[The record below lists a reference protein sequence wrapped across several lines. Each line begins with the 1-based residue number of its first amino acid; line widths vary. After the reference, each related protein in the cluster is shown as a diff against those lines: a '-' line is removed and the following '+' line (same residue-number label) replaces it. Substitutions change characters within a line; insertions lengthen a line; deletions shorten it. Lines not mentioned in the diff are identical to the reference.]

1 MRNLSHGKK
10 NRFKEITLTISIT
23 KMVSEKKR
31 EYDKK
36 YRETHKEEIAQ
47 HAKEYRENHKE
58 EIAAK
63 SKEYYNENKHYFA
76 DYHKKYGKIA
86 RETKKTVCVCGRECA
101 YRYNK
106 DTHEKSI
113 FHVMKT
119 TSTMV
124 GKKVKISGVLSSV
137 VEHSDDH
144 IKVQIIN
151 SAFPSFTIYTI
162 KHFEECGGQVIF

>member
-1 MRNLSHGKK
+1 MDNVKK
-10 NRFKEITLTISIT
+10 K
-23 KMVSEKKR
+23 

-36 YRETHKEEIAQ
+36 YRETHKEYYAQ
-47 HAKEYRENHKE
+47 HNKVYREKNKE
-58 EIAAK
+58 ELK
-63 SKEYYNENKHYFA
+63 EKRKEYYEENK
-76 DYHKKYGKIA
+76 DVIA
-86 RETKKTVCVCGRECA
+86 LKAQAHRQSKKTVCICGRECA

-162 KHFEECGGQVIF
+162 KHFEECGGQVII